1 MQTFRAAD
9 GRRVKK
15 RRDDAEFRS
24 QVRLFWAGISLEVIF
39 GVVLTIASGVLAA

>member
-1 MQTFRAAD
+1 MRTFRAAD

-24 QVRLFWAGISLEVIF
+24 WVRLFWGTIGLEVIF
-39 GVVLTIASGVLAA
+39 GVVLTIASGVLTA